1 MTENVTKDAFLDG
14 KIQVLQPAKGG
25 HRAGIDAVLLAT
37 AFPAQNRTRIADLG
51 AGCGVAGFIAAARC
65 PGAEVH
71 LVELDPDMASF
82 AREGKFLIENK
93 EFSDGICVHQLDVA
107 ASSAQRNEVG
117 LTSQTFDTVIS
128 TPPFNDLDLNPSPST
143 QRRLAHALDQSQ
155 LAEWVKTSADLLKSK
170 GELWMIIRPSGL
182 PELLIAL
189 DKAFGSVRV
198 LPVFTAA
205 GKNASRIIVT
215 AKKGGRGAFSL
226 LPGFN
231 VHGDN
236 ERYSQNAEDIFRGRA
251 ALADFFC

>member
-1 MTENVTKDAFLDG
+1 MHDAMEGQAVRLGEFVT
-14 KIQVLQPAKGG
+14 
-25 HRAGIDAVLLAT
+25 T
-37 AFPAQNRTRIADLG
+37 A
-51 AGCGVAGFIAAARC
+51 
-65 PGAEVH
+65 
-71 LVELDPDMASF
+71 
-82 AREGKFLIENK
+82 
-93 EFSDGICVHQLDVA
+93 
-107 ASSAQRNEVG
+107 
-117 LTSQTFDTVIS
+117 
-128 TPPFNDLDLNPSPST
+128 
-143 QRRLAHALDQSQ
+143 
-155 LAEWVKTSADLLKSK
+155 K